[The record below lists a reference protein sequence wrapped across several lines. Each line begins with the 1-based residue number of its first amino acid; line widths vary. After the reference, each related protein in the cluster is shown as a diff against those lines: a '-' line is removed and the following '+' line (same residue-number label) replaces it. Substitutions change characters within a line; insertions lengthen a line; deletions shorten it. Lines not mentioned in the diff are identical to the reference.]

1 MLYYTKPVQ
10 SHTPNTKFGHFL
22 HILTPFA
29 YIHPPYFNLGP
40 KKEICQERIYLLL
53 MKSWERLKNSILKRL
68 SELLRSL
75 DGSPQEAEGV
85 EAHLGREQTP
95 RQSYFSCCCDTY
107 PDKTV
112 EGRIGFFWLVVQG

>member
-1 MLYYTKPVQ
+1 MSRKD
-10 SHTPNTKFGHFL
+10 N
-22 HILTPFA
+22 
-29 YIHPPYFNLGP
+29 
-40 KKEICQERIYLLL
+40 LLL

-95 RQSYFSCCCDTY
+95 PQSYFSCCCDPY

-112 EGRIGFFWLVVQG
+112 EGRIGFFWGGGVAEHNATHPTAVNQEEAA

>member
-1 MLYYTKPVQ
+1 MSRKD
-10 SHTPNTKFGHFL
+10 N
-22 HILTPFA
+22 
-29 YIHPPYFNLGP
+29 
-40 KKEICQERIYLLL
+40 LLL

-95 RQSYFSCCCDTY
+95 PQSSFSCCCDTD

-112 EGRIGFFWLVVQG
+112 EGRIGFLWLQFKGESTKSREGGRAQCNTSYCIQSGRGLSVLPTFSF